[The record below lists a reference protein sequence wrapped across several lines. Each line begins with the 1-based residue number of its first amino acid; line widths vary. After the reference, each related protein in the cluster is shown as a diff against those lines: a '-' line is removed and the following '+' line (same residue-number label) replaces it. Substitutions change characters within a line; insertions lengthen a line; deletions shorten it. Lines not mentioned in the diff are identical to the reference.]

1 MSSHHFVRDKQEP
14 ALIIANGEEC
24 SNEILNQLL
33 EWNPF
38 VLVLDG
44 ALDRVLMKGVKV
56 DAVIGDFDSINVNR
70 LSVEDEQKIEWLVV
84 EDQESTDLEKG
95 IKYLIDQGHQAA
107 NIVWSTGKRL
117 DHAHNNLITVAKYRL
132 DLALCIIDDYSKAY
146 CLHPKPAKFS
156 KYYSQA
162 SIISLMPIT
171 NVYGIETNG
180 LKYNLQNEDFEL
192 PLRTGSSNEAENDGI
207 IDVKF
212 DKGILF
218 IMECID

>member
-24 SNEILNQLL
+24 SNEVLNQLL

-70 LSVEDEQKIEWLVV
+70 LSVEDEQHIEWLVD
-84 EDQESTDLEKG
+84 EDQDTTDLEKG
-95 IKYLIDQGHQAA
+95 LKYLHDNGHKAA

-117 DHAHNNLITVAKYRL
+117 DHTHNNLITVAKYGAEM
-132 DLALCIIDDYSKAY
+132 ALSIIDDHTKAY
-146 CLHPKPAKFS
+146 LLSPKPNKFS
-156 KYYSQA
+156 KFFYRRIGDFPA
-162 SIISLMPIT
+162 S
-171 NVYGIETNG
+171 
-180 LKYNLQNEDFEL
+180 
-192 PLRTGSSNEAENDGI
+192 
-207 IDVKF
+207 F
-212 DKGILF
+212 DK
-218 IMECID
+218 CDRN